1 MSVEEIAN
9 QLLENP
15 RFVHEIRLGV
25 DDILKDGK
33 IDAADIPTF
42 VIVLTIALEHINDL
56 QIKQENIPE
65 VLVKVT
71 QMICDKFHLIPEDK
85 KDEFE
90 RGLRAS
96 LKLLFFHP
104 RIRSVVTGCVSCFG
118 KKPLVK

>member
-9 QLLENP
+9 LLLENP
-15 RFVHEIRLGV
+15 RFVHEIRLGI
-25 DDILKDGK
+25 DDIMKDGK

-42 VIVLTIALEHINDL
+42 VIVLTIALEHITDL

-65 VLVKVT
+65 VLVSVT
-71 QMICDKFHLIPEDK
+71 KAICDKFHLIPEDK

-90 RGLRAS
+90 RGLKAS

-104 RIRSVVTGCVSCFG
+104 RIQTAVTGCISCFG
-118 KKPLVK
+118 RKKQ